1 MSEFGA
7 LCAQIGR
14 PTESAHMPVPRRSP
28 AAAASR
34 AAQEEAQEAEEAAQ
48 AAALLAEAM
57 FGTPRG
63 KASAAA
69 TEKYTPTE
77 QRQEPEE
84 VEERPE
90 EDDEAWEVECVLARR
105 RLKPEAEGGPPGE
118 WQYLVRWVDKPE
130 EEDRWVP
137 ESVLDPE
144 FLREDL
150 EAAATERAME
160 SARIS

>member
-1 MSEFGA
+1 
-7 LCAQIGR
+7 
-14 PTESAHMPVPRRSP
+14 MPAPRRSP
-28 AAAASR
+28 APSR

-48 AAALLAEAM
+48 AASLLAEAM

-63 KASAAA
+63 KPSAP
-69 TEKYTPTE
+69 KKP
-77 QRQEPEE
+77 RQELEE
-84 VEERPE
+84 AAEEQRPE
-90 EDDEAWEVECVLARR
+90 EEEEEEAWEVECVLARR
-105 RLKPEAEGGPPGE
+105 RLKPEAPGGPPGE
-118 WQYLVRWVDKPE
+118 WQYLVRWVDKPP

-160 SARIS
+160 SARISVADDSSRPR